1 MSVLMTELAFILTV
15 HGAVDISALH
25 LLNIVVMHI
34 FPKLIEH
41 GCMAVLF
48 CFMHRDANAFVCIR
62 QPAI

>member
-15 HGAVDISALH
+15 HSAVGISALH

-41 GCMAVLF
+41 GCMAVFF
-48 CFMHRDANAFVCIR
+48 CLMNTGANAFLCIR